1 MQVQIDQTRLEQILV
16 NLIGN
21 ALDAMQAQPLPE
33 LWLEGE
39 VFDGKYRLRVRDNGH
54 GIDAEA
60 RKHLFEPFFT
70 TKPGEQ
76 GLGLGLTLSAS
87 LAAATGGHLGV
98 EHPASG
104 GTTFVLSLPLVSPTS
119 RRANMNNDLSVLI
132 VEDDP
137 HVLLG
142 CQQALTLEDIPC
154 IGVGSAEEALERV
167 GDNFAGIVISDIRL
181 PGIDGLELLTRLK
194 ARDRSLPVVL
204 ITGHGDISMA
214 VGAMQKGAYDFME
227 KPFSPERLVDVAR
240 RALEQR
246 SLAREVSSLRRQLAE
261 RDSLEG
267 RIIGRS
273 PAMQNLRE
281 LIANVA
287 DTSANVLIEG
297 ETGTGKELVA
307 RCLHDFSRRH
317 TKQFVALNCGGLPEN
332 LFESEIFGHEANAFT
347 GAGKRRIGKIEH
359 ADGGT
364 LFLDEVESMPLPLQI
379 KLLRVL
385 QERTLE
391 RLGSNQSVAVD
402 CRVIAATKSDLDESS
417 KAGEFRSDLYYRLN
431 VVTLELPP
439 LRERRED
446 ILQLFEHFLQQSSLR
461 FDRAV
466 PELDNQTLSNLM
478 SHDWPGNV
486 RELRNVAE
494 RFALGLPAFKKSGA
508 SGDNQGLAFAEAV
521 EAFERNLLSDALQR
535 SGGNLTQAS
544 QELGMAKTTL
554 FDKVKKYG
562 LSH

>member
-1 MQVQIDQTRLEQILV
+1 
-16 NLIGN
+16 
-21 ALDAMQAQPLPE
+21 
-33 LWLEGE
+33 
-39 VFDGKYRLRVRDNGH
+39 
-54 GIDAEA
+54 
-60 RKHLFEPFFT
+60 
-70 TKPGEQ
+70 
-76 GLGLGLTLSAS
+76 
-87 LAAATGGHLGV
+87 
-98 EHPASG
+98 
-104 GTTFVLSLPLVSPTS
+104 
-119 RRANMNNDLSVLI
+119 MNNELTVLI

-142 CQQALTLEDIPC
+142 CQQALALDDIQSQ
-154 IGVGSAEEALERV
+154 GVSSAEQALALV
-167 GDNFAGIVISDIRL
+167 GDNFPGIVISDIRL
-181 PGIDGLELLTRLK
+181 PGIDGLELLKRLK
-194 ARDRSLPVVL
+194 ARDHSLPVVL

-214 VGAMQKGAYDFME
+214 VGAMRDGAYDFME
-227 KPFSPERLVDVAR
+227 KPFSPERLVDAAR

-246 SLAREVSSLRRQLAE
+246 GLAREVWSLRRQLAE
-261 RDSLEG
+261 RESLEG

-273 PAMQNLRE
+273 PAMQQLRE

-307 RCLHDFSRRH
+307 RCLHDFSRRQP
-317 TKQFVALNCGGLPEN
+317 KQFVALNCGGLPEN

-364 LFLDEVESMPLPLQI
+364 LFLDEVESMPLNLQI

-391 RLGSNQSVAVD
+391 RLGSNQSIDVD
-402 CRVIAATKSDLDESS
+402 CRVIAATKSDLDQLS
-417 KAGEFRSDLYYRLN
+417 KASQFRSDLYYRLN

-446 ILQLFEHFLQQSSLR
+446 ILQLFEYFLQQSSLR
-461 FDRAV
+461 FDRAP
-466 PELDNQTLSNLM
+466 PELDNQTLSSLM

-494 RFALGLPAFKKSGA
+494 RFALGLPAFKKAGSNVA
-508 SGDNQGLAFAEAV
+508 QGLGFSEAV

-544 QELGMAKTTL
+544 LELGMAKTTL

-562 LSH
+562 LAH

>member
-1 MQVQIDQTRLEQILV
+1 
-16 NLIGN
+16 
-21 ALDAMQAQPLPE
+21 
-33 LWLEGE
+33 
-39 VFDGKYRLRVRDNGH
+39 
-54 GIDAEA
+54 
-60 RKHLFEPFFT
+60 
-70 TKPGEQ
+70 
-76 GLGLGLTLSAS
+76 
-87 LAAATGGHLGV
+87 
-98 EHPASG
+98 
-104 GTTFVLSLPLVSPTS
+104 
-119 RRANMNNDLSVLI
+119 MNNDLTVLI

-142 CQQALTLEDIPC
+142 CQQALALEDIRSE
-154 IGVGSAEEALERV
+154 GVSSAEQALALV
-167 GDNFAGIVISDIRL
+167 GDNFPGIVISDIRL
-181 PGIDGLELLTRLK
+181 PGMDGLELLKHLK
-194 ARDRSLPVVL
+194 ARDRTLPVVL

-214 VGAMQKGAYDFME
+214 VGAMRDGAYDFME

-246 SLAREVSSLRRQLAE
+246 SLAREVWSLRRQLAE

-273 PAMQNLRE
+273 PAMQQLRE

-307 RCLHDFSRRH
+307 RCLHDFSRRQPQ
-317 TKQFVALNCGGLPEN
+317 QFVALNCGGLPEN

-359 ADGGT
+359 AHGGT
-364 LFLDEVESMPLPLQI
+364 LFLDEVESMPLNLQI

-391 RLGSNQSVAVD
+391 RLGSNQSIDVD
-402 CRVIAATKSDLDESS
+402 CRVIAATKSDLDQLS
-417 KAGEFRSDLYYRLN
+417 KASQFRSDLYYRLN

-446 ILQLFEHFLQQSSLR
+446 ILQLFEYFLQQSSLR
-461 FDRAV
+461 FDRAA
-466 PELDNQTLSNLM
+466 PELDNQTLSSLM

-494 RFALGLPAFKKSGA
+494 RFALGLPAFKKPGSNA
-508 SGDNQGLAFAEAV
+508 AQGLGFSEAV
-521 EAFERNLLSDALQR
+521 EALERNLLNDALQR

-562 LSH
+562 LAH

>member
-1 MQVQIDQTRLEQILV
+1 M
-16 NLIGN
+16 NN
-21 ALDAMQAQPLPE
+21 AL
-33 LWLEGE
+33 
-39 VFDGKYRLRVRDNGH
+39 
-54 GIDAEA
+54 
-60 RKHLFEPFFT
+60 T
-70 TKPGEQ
+70 
-76 GLGLGLTLSAS
+76 
-87 LAAATGGHLGV
+87 
-98 EHPASG
+98 
-104 GTTFVLSLPLVSPTS
+104 
-119 RRANMNNDLSVLI
+119 VLI

-142 CQQALTLEDIPC
+142 CQQALALEEIQSQ
-154 IGVGSAEEALERV
+154 GVSSAEQALALV
-167 GDNFAGIVISDIRL
+167 GDNFPGIVISDIRL
-181 PGIDGLELLTRLK
+181 PGIDGLELLKRLK
-194 ARDRSLPVVL
+194 ARDQSLPVVL

-214 VGAMQKGAYDFME
+214 VGAMRDGAYDFME
-227 KPFSPERLVDVAR
+227 KPFSPERLVDAAR

-246 SLAREVSSLRRQLAE
+246 GLAREVWSLRRQLAE
-261 RDSLEG
+261 RESLEG

-273 PAMQNLRE
+273 PAMQQLRE

-307 RCLHDFSRRH
+307 RCLHDFSRRQP
-317 TKQFVALNCGGLPEN
+317 KQFVALNCGGLPEN

-359 ADGGT
+359 AEGGT
-364 LFLDEVESMPLPLQI
+364 LFLDEVESMPLNLQI

-391 RLGSNQSVAVD
+391 RLGSNQSIDVD
-402 CRVIAATKSDLDESS
+402 CRVIAATKSDLDQLS
-417 KAGEFRSDLYYRLN
+417 KVSQFRSDLYYRLN

-446 ILQLFEHFLQQSSLR
+446 ILQLFEYFLQQSSLR
-461 FDRAV
+461 FDRA
-466 PELDNQTLSNLM
+466 PPDLDNQTLSSLM

-494 RFALGLPAFKKSGA
+494 RFALGLPAFKKAGSNVA
-508 SGDNQGLAFAEAV
+508 QGLGFSEAV

-562 LSH
+562 LAH

>member
-1 MQVQIDQTRLEQILV
+1 MSISS
-16 NLIGN
+16 
-21 ALDAMQAQPLPE
+21 E
-33 LWLEGE
+33 L
-39 VFDGKYRLRVRDNGH
+39 
-54 GIDAEA
+54 
-60 RKHLFEPFFT
+60 T
-70 TKPGEQ
+70 
-76 GLGLGLTLSAS
+76 
-87 LAAATGGHLGV
+87 
-98 EHPASG
+98 
-104 GTTFVLSLPLVSPTS
+104 
-119 RRANMNNDLSVLI
+119 VLI

-142 CQQALTLEDIPC
+142 CQQALALEDIASE
-154 IGVGSAEEALERV
+154 GVSNAEDALKRI

-181 PGIDGLELLTRLK
+181 PGIDGLELLSRLK
-194 ARDRSLPVVL
+194 ARDSSLPVVL
-204 ITGHGDISMA
+204 ITGHGDITMA
-214 VGAMQKGAYDFME
+214 VNAMRDGAYDFME
-227 KPFSPERLVDVAR
+227 KPFSPERLVEVTR

-246 SLAREVSSLRRQLAE
+246 GLAREVWSLRKQLAE

-273 PAMQNLRE
+273 PVMQNLRA

-307 RCLHDFSRRH
+307 RCLHDFSRR
-317 TKQFVALNCGGLPEN
+317 KDSQFVALNCGGLAES

-359 ADGGT
+359 AHEGT
-364 LFLDEVESMPLPLQI
+364 LFLDEVESMPINLQI

-402 CRVIAATKSDLDESS
+402 CRVIAATKSDLNALG
-417 KAGEFRSDLYYRLN
+417 KTNQFRSDLYYRLN

-446 ILQLFEHFLQQSSLR
+446 ILQLFEHFLQLSSLR
-461 FDRAV
+461 FDREPPA
-466 PELDNQTLSNLM
+466 LDRQTSSSLI

-494 RFALGLPAFKKSGA
+494 RFALGLPAFKQAGTVSESQSLG
-508 SGDNQGLAFAEAV
+508 FAEAV
-521 EAFERNLLSDALQR
+521 EAFERSLLSEALQR
-535 SGGNLTQAS
+535 SGGNLSQAS

-562 LSH
+562 L

>member
-1 MQVQIDQTRLEQILV
+1 
-16 NLIGN
+16 
-21 ALDAMQAQPLPE
+21 
-33 LWLEGE
+33 
-39 VFDGKYRLRVRDNGH
+39 
-54 GIDAEA
+54 
-60 RKHLFEPFFT
+60 
-70 TKPGEQ
+70 
-76 GLGLGLTLSAS
+76 
-87 LAAATGGHLGV
+87 
-98 EHPASG
+98 
-104 GTTFVLSLPLVSPTS
+104 
-119 RRANMNNDLSVLI
+119 MNNELTVLI

-142 CQQALTLEDIPC
+142 CQQALALDDIQSQ
-154 IGVGSAEEALERV
+154 GVSSAEQALALV
-167 GDNFAGIVISDIRL
+167 GDNFPGIVISDIRL
-181 PGIDGLELLTRLK
+181 PGIDGLELLKRLK
-194 ARDRSLPVVL
+194 ARDHSLPVVL

-214 VGAMQKGAYDFME
+214 VGAMRDGAYDFME
-227 KPFSPERLVDVAR
+227 KPFSPERLVDAAR

-246 SLAREVSSLRRQLAE
+246 GLAREVWSLRRQLAE
-261 RDSLEG
+261 RESLEG

-273 PAMQNLRE
+273 PAMQQLRE

-307 RCLHDFSRRH
+307 RCLHDFSRRQP
-317 TKQFVALNCGGLPEN
+317 KQFVALNCGGLPEN

-364 LFLDEVESMPLPLQI
+364 LFLDEVESMPLNLQI

-391 RLGSNQSVAVD
+391 RLGSNQSIDVD
-402 CRVIAATKSDLDESS
+402 CRVIAATKSDLDQLS
-417 KAGEFRSDLYYRLN
+417 KASQFRSDLYYRLN

-446 ILQLFEHFLQQSSLR
+446 ILQLFEYFLQQSSLR
-461 FDRAV
+461 FDRAP
-466 PELDNQTLSNLM
+466 PELDNQTLSSLM

-494 RFALGLPAFKKSGA
+494 RFALGLPAFKKAGSNVA
-508 SGDNQGLAFAEAV
+508 QGLGFSEAV

-562 LSH
+562 LAH

>member
-1 MQVQIDQTRLEQILV
+1 M
-16 NLIGN
+16 NN
-21 ALDAMQAQPLPE
+21 AL
-33 LWLEGE
+33 
-39 VFDGKYRLRVRDNGH
+39 
-54 GIDAEA
+54 
-60 RKHLFEPFFT
+60 T
-70 TKPGEQ
+70 
-76 GLGLGLTLSAS
+76 
-87 LAAATGGHLGV
+87 
-98 EHPASG
+98 
-104 GTTFVLSLPLVSPTS
+104 
-119 RRANMNNDLSVLI
+119 VLI

-142 CQQALTLEDIPC
+142 CQQALALEDIQSQ
-154 IGVGSAEEALERV
+154 GVSSAEQALALV
-167 GDNFAGIVISDIRL
+167 GDNFPGIVISDIRL
-181 PGIDGLELLTRLK
+181 PGIDGLELLKRLK
-194 ARDRSLPVVL
+194 ARDHSLPVVL

-214 VGAMQKGAYDFME
+214 VGAMRDGAYDFME
-227 KPFSPERLVDVAR
+227 KPFSPERLVDAAR

-246 SLAREVSSLRRQLAE
+246 GLAREVWSLRRQLAE
-261 RDSLEG
+261 RESLEG

-273 PAMQNLRE
+273 PAMQQLRE
-281 LIANVA
+281 LITNVA

-307 RCLHDFSRRH
+307 RCLHDFSRRQP
-317 TKQFVALNCGGLPEN
+317 KQFVALNCGGLPEN

-359 ADGGT
+359 AEGGT
-364 LFLDEVESMPLPLQI
+364 LFLDEVESMPLNLQI

-391 RLGSNQSVAVD
+391 RLGSNQSIDVD
-402 CRVIAATKSDLDESS
+402 CRVIAATKSDLDQLS
-417 KAGEFRSDLYYRLN
+417 KVSQFRSDLYYRLN

-446 ILQLFEHFLQQSSLR
+446 ILQLFEYFLQQSSLR
-461 FDRAV
+461 FDRAP
-466 PELDNQTLSNLM
+466 PELDNQTLSSLM

-494 RFALGLPAFKKSGA
+494 RFALGLPAFKKAGSNVA
-508 SGDNQGLAFAEAV
+508 QGLGFSEAV

-562 LSH
+562 LAH